1 MSKLIIVP
9 TPIGNLGDISYRA
22 IEALKSC
29 DVILCEDTRVCS
41 KLLKFVGIT
50 KKLITYR
57 DDNEQKQISLIL
69 SLINDGYSV
78 CLTTDAGTP
87 CISDPGYRIVN
98 ACRKNN
104 IQIEVL
110 TGPCA
115 AITALSASG
124 MPTNGFLF
132 VGFLSNKSSAR
143 RNFFEKYK
151 NFEYSIIFYES
162 CHRIQK
168 FIEDA
173 YLVLGGNRTICVAKE
188 ITKLH
193 ELFITG
199 KLYEALE
206 KIKQTPQKGEFVIII
221 APQSFQ
227 F

>member
-9 TPIGNLGDISYRA
+9 TPIGNLGDISHRA

-41 KLLKFVGIT
+41 KLLKFIGIT

>member
-9 TPIGNLGDISYRA
+9 TPIGNLGDISHRA

-41 KLLKFVGIT
+41 KLLKFIGIT

-57 DDNEQKQISLIL
+57 DDNEQKQTSLIL
-69 SLINDGYSV
+69 SLINDGNSV

-104 IQIEVL
+104 IPIEVL
-110 TGPCA
+110 PGPCA

-199 KLYEALE
+199 KLYEVLE

>member
-9 TPIGNLGDISYRA
+9 TPIGNLGDISHRA
-22 IEALKSC
+22 VEALKSC

-41 KLLKFVGIT
+41 KLLKFIGIT

-69 SLINDGYSV
+69 SLIKDGNSV

-104 IQIEVL
+104 IPIEVL
-110 TGPCA
+110 PGPCA

-199 KLYEALE
+199 KLYEVLE

>member
-9 TPIGNLGDISYRA
+9 TPIGNLDDISHRA

-41 KLLKFVGIT
+41 KLLKFIGIT

-57 DDNEQKQISLIL
+57 DDNEQKQKSLIL
-69 SLINDGYSV
+69 SLIKDGYSV

-104 IQIEVL
+104 IPIEVL

-173 YLVLGGNRTICVAKE
+173 YLVLGGNRTVCVAKE

>member
-9 TPIGNLGDISYRA
+9 TPIGNLGDVSHRTV
-22 IEALKSC
+22 EALKSC

-57 DDNEQKQISLIL
+57 DDNEQKQTSLIL
-69 SLINDGYSV
+69 SLIKDGYSV

-104 IQIEVL
+104 ITIEVL
-110 TGPCA
+110 PGPCA

-132 VGFLSNKSSAR
+132 VGFLPNKSSAR

-173 YLVLGGNRTICVAKE
+173 YLVLGRNRTICVAKE

-199 KLYEALE
+199 KLYEVLE

>member
-1 MSKLIIVP
+1 M
-9 TPIGNLGDISYRA
+9 
-22 IEALKSC
+22 
-29 DVILCEDTRVCS
+29 
-41 KLLKFVGIT
+41 
-50 KKLITYR
+50 
-57 DDNEQKQISLIL
+57 
-69 SLINDGYSV
+69 
-78 CLTTDAGTP
+78 
-87 CISDPGYRIVN
+87 
-98 ACRKNN
+98 
-104 IQIEVL
+104 L

-132 VGFLSNKSSAR
+132 VGFLPNKSSAR

-173 YLVLGGNRTICVAKE
+173 YLVLSGNRTVCVAKE

-193 ELFITG
+193 ESFITG
-199 KLYEALE
+199 ELSEVLE

>member
-1 MSKLIIVP
+1 MSKLTIVP
-9 TPIGNLGDISYRA
+9 TPIGNLGDISHRA

-29 DVILCEDTRVCS
+29 DIILCEDTRVCS

-69 SLINDGYSV
+69 SLIKDGNSV

-132 VGFLSNKSSAR
+132 VGFLPNKSSAR
-143 RNFFEKYK
+143 RKFFEKYK

-173 YLVLGGNRTICVAKE
+173 YLVLGRNRTICVAKE

-193 ELFITG
+193 ESFITG

>member
-9 TPIGNLGDISYRA
+9 TPIGNLGDISHRA
-22 IEALKSC
+22 VEALKSC

-69 SLINDGYSV
+69 SLIKDGNSV

-104 IQIEVL
+104 VQIEVL
-110 TGPCA
+110 PGPCA

-173 YLVLGGNRTICVAKE
+173 YLVLGGNRTVCVAKE

-199 KLYEALE
+199 KLYEVLE
-206 KIKQTPQKGEFVIII
+206 KFKQTPQKGEFVIII

>member
-9 TPIGNLGDISYRA
+9 TPIGNLGDISHRA
-22 IEALKSC
+22 VEALKSC

-69 SLINDGYSV
+69 SLIKDGNSV

-104 IQIEVL
+104 VQIEVL
-110 TGPCA
+110 PGPCA

-173 YLVLGGNRTICVAKE
+173 YLVLGGNRTVCVAKE